1 MRKRSTFALLLR
13 LSSYGWQLRVLP
25 LPLITFTVSR
35 CIVHQSW
42 SYIFSSIHS
51 SATIPSRSGGCWIT
65 TQVLVCCLQIPDV
78 GRRTR
83 ARHPQRRRCL
93 RALQGQGLGHRPH
106 EQPQPH
112 NDEPQ
117 GRPHTGKRE
126 RGSIVS
132 IHLFH
137 FISRPAISTV
147 SSLCVSGRRRRGLRG
162 DAEERGLRRILR
174 TSQGAR
180 QQGSGPRVH
189 VRIRCSFPSY

>member
-1 MRKRSTFALLLR
+1 M
-13 LSSYGWQLRVLP
+13 LP

-35 CIVHQSW
+35 CIVHQSIHLCW
-42 SYIFSSIHS
+42 SYTFSSIPS

-83 ARHPQRRRCL
+83 ARHPQRRRWP
-93 RALQGQGLGHRPH
+93 RAVQGQGLGHRPH

-147 SSLCVSGRRRRGLRG
+147 RCVFQD
-162 DAEERGLRRILR
+162 DAGVDYAGMRKSAGFAEYSALAKELGNKDLDLG
-174 TSQGAR
+174 SMSELGAL
-180 QQGSGPRVH
+180 
-189 VRIRCSFPSY
+189 FPPINFY